1 MSIYAINE
9 SIGTGLHFKSA
20 SISGHEFDYGDF
32 KDLVQAI
39 FDKSN
44 NNDLFKK
51 IECKKLDDKKIRN
64 LYEISCHLKKKVYD
78 SSHTLSIPKEFN
90 EFFNNLFTSLGMK
103 KGKCQGESRF
113 PMFYKKSSNS
123 KYYYALF
130 VEIFPGSLGQAA
142 RAGLYATPYAPD
154 RIDGFRIVLRICDD
168 NKKNSKFIGFKHSAK
183 NESCGI
189 FEQVE
194 FI

>member
-1 MSIYAINE
+1 MIYSINE

-20 SISGHEFDYGDF
+20 SVSGHESEYEEF
-32 KDLVQAI
+32 KKLTQTI

-44 NNDLFKK
+44 NNGSFKK
-51 IECKKLDDKKIRN
+51 IECKKLDDNKVRN
-64 LYEISCHLKKKVYD
+64 LYEISCYLQNKIYD
-78 SSHTLSIPKEFN
+78 NSRTLSIPKEFN

-103 KGKCQGESRF
+103 KGKRQGESRF
-113 PMFYKKSSNS
+113 PMFYKKSSDG

-130 VEIFPGSLGQAA
+130 VEVFPGSLGQAT
-142 RAGLYATPYAPD
+142 RAGAYAGPYAPD
-154 RIDGFRIVLRICDD
+154 RIDGFRIVLRICED
-168 NKKNSKFIGFKHSAK
+168 NKKNAKFIGFKHSDK

-194 FI
+194 FV